1 MHTDYSGVYR
11 GTVYSNRDPAN
22 QGRLKIQIPQLLAA
36 TPTEWAW
43 PVTDEIVQNK
53 LPEVG
58 QGVWVMF
65 EGGNIDF
72 PIWLGVFG
80 KPQTSGSRMY
90 VGSLPS
96 DSYPAT
102 IVTSAGFS
110 GKLHLQLIDTL
121 IALANAVNTLETDVS
136 TLQGQ
141 VSSLQSDVTDLQTRV
156 TNLEGA

>member
-1 MHTDYSGVYR
+1 MSTTYSGVYR

-22 QGRLKIQIPQLLAA
+22 QGRLKLQIPQLLAS

-43 PVTDEIVQNK
+43 PVTGEIVQNK

-72 PIWLGVFG
+72 PVWLGVFG
-80 KPQTSGSRMY
+80 KPLTSGSRMY
-90 VGSLPS
+90 IGSLPS

-102 IVTSAGFS
+102 IVTASGFS

-121 IALANAVNTLETDVS
+121 IALANAVDTLEGDVS

-141 VSSLQSDVTDLQTRV
+141 VSSLQSSVTDLQTRV